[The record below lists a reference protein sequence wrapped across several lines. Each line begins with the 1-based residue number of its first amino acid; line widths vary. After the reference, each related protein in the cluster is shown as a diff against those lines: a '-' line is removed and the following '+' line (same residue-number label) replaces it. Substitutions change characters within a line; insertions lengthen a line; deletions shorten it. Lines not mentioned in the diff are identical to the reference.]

1 MHVTKYIKILLFFSL
16 LWASPA
22 HLTGGASNS
31 FNLDIDNDGTTQ
43 ALTDGLLVL
52 RYLFGFQGSSLIEN
66 AVSASATRF
75 TATDIKDYLDT
86 NNSLLDVDGNG
97 QTDSL
102 TDGLLLLR
110 YLFGFSGQSLIEASL
125 AVDAVRATSGEIE
138 SYVYAYLDSDGDGV
152 TNANDAFPLN
162 PLETIDS
169 DGDGVGNNAD
179 SFPTNPGESVDTDG
193 DGIGDN
199 GDGFP
204 LNELEWMDADG
215 DGVGDNADAFPA
227 NVREWEDSDADGIGD
242 NSDLFPNNAYESADY
257 DADGVGDNS
266 DAFPFDA
273 SEVRDTDA
281 DGIGNNADLDDDG
294 DGVADELDIA
304 SDNASISKALAVNL
318 DQVASIGLGNGLETP
333 ADPQGVGVGSLTKQ
347 LMTRFSKLFEF
358 DKNRYLFG
366 KVLRTDNVTNLLGF
380 DEAGSALEGILSSD
394 KTTFVAEAN
403 VSPDRKYLYLLTS
416 AHIQA
421 RTPGLLDKE
430 DCSVYRIKI
439 SDGSFVCLL
448 LTDVGDIEPATLS
461 SALSNDHSRRAM
473 DFRADG
479 AAVMVGFDWT
489 RDLPEGVSSGT
500 NKTMA
505 WILDA
510 AGTLSSI
517 PIQGSYYV
525 SSTAW
530 LDDDSIYVFQSPFEC
545 CEEPSRMVIHNADTL
560 EVEKIILHGYDEVTW
575 EPEYFSVSQLT
586 KYGDDLYD
594 GAYVL
599 DPETRT
605 LTKSDSL
612 FGGYAV
618 TNHTGEKQFD
628 FDFTPH
634 MPDLDAEVNAVWGAC
649 EYQHDYRRTLAEV
662 SSAADKITPMIL
674 NDCGTG
680 FSSYATYRQAET
692 TDVKYRPFFFT
703 DDYILYRRVFLS
715 KSTIMSIEGIAY
727 DYQTLLESGESFSQE
742 LSGDKGTLSVDS
754 NNVSSAPS
762 NWRYVPSDSVLSAAA
777 QSVADGESGTGMT
790 VSLEVET
797 GGTTESVD
805 WLIPNELIDFVMTTG
820 GEDHVQYVPPFT
832 HREGFCIYEI
842 ATSNIRCS
850 ELDGYDVRVADA
862 GNFSNPI
869 TKEANR
875 NAGVQTQL
883 IVGPNVLVYF
893 KDSTQDQYYAA
904 VANVEEFLRDGDS
917 ALTITESEEDDG
929 AIKLIEQALA
939 LSMDTFRYSEDV
951 SVRRIADSGE
961 YANLLLDV
969 GQGLSQ
975 RVALP
980 QALLVDA
987 ANDAEISIEKLVWDS
1002 HLQTVVLKIDKSDL
1016 ATTTYRIQFREGYFY
1031 RNDSLRYQIP
1041 SSVEFIYDPDDF
1053 DADGSADD
1061 VDQDDDND
1069 GTNDTSDA
1077 FPLDPLET
1085 LDTDL
1090 DGIGDNA
1097 DPDDDND
1104 GSLDE
1109 DDAFPLDDTESLDS
1123 DGDGIGNNADADPYV
1138 ADVYV
1143 VEFAT
1148 GNTVAW
1154 ENDELARIP
1163 VHRIYD
1169 IGGAISVSYSTS
1181 NINALAERDY
1191 SKTTGTLTWAD
1202 GEKSVQYIEVP
1213 IIDNAETGD
1222 GTYQQ
1227 FSVELTDLSGGNAY
1241 LGKSTTL
1248 VTIVDDDLVDIPEN
1262 FIGIVTPMYFDTRV
1276 AEDAGSIVL
1285 NFSRHLGSYGELS
1298 VQLSVDSVSNIL
1310 NVGMAPDELPILTTD
1325 TLVWADGET
1334 GVKSITLTI
1343 PDDNSS
1349 GWTKSFRVSAPP
1361 EINMLDSWGFVLDN
1375 ELDRSQGSLVPLDH
1389 YVHAVETTKRL
1400 EFGVMRVGGREG
1412 ERTISV
1418 ATKSGVF
1425 GSREVEEGA
1434 EYVAA
1439 SETMS
1444 WRDGELGPKSIA
1456 ITLVDDQIDEGEW
1469 GYLALLVDGGY
1480 WASNSDPQIKPDTY
1494 LGLIFDDDAST
1505 TDSDA
1510 DGYTDAVDIDD
1521 DNDGTADRYDRFPY
1535 DPSESKD
1542 SDSDGIGDNTD
1553 VFPTISIDGRADTDS
1568 DGAPDSC
1575 DETCLSVGMTAD
1587 EDDDNDGVLDENDAF
1602 PLDSS
1607 ESIDTDGD
1615 GIGDNADNETFITSP
1630 AGVIE
1635 FAVDHTVVFEN
1646 ESSVRI
1652 PLHRLYDVTSDASVK
1667 YSTAGLNAT
1676 AGQDFEAISGTLAW
1690 QAGDKPSQKKYIEVP
1705 ILDNDSQGNGVYRQ
1719 FVVELD
1725 EIDGTG
1731 FIGKAKTLVTIVDDE
1746 FADVPDDFVGLLNPV
1761 YYGIRVEEG
1770 SGSIPFAFAR
1780 RLGSTG
1786 EMSVSL
1792 NVYPKSGFLSE
1803 AMNDEELPTIS
1814 VSTGT
1819 PLVAKGSTWLY
1830 LDDGS
1835 DQGTAWIASD
1845 FDDSTWASGVAQLG
1859 YGDGDEAT
1867 TISSGPSDN
1876 KNITTYFR
1884 HQFNVDDLSSIE
1896 KLTINLLRDDGAV
1909 VYLNGIEVVRSNM
1922 PSGVI
1927 GFNTA
1932 AAPQSI
1938 DDTEEDKFWTFN
1950 VEPSH
1955 LATGSNVLAV
1965 EIHQV
1970 SGSSSDISFDLQLI
1984 VNEGDASLTWE
1995 NGESGVKYF
2004 TLNVPDDLEA
2014 EGIEMFYVSA
2024 TFGDFSTFNTGHVLD
2039 NDLTDYGVLLPL
2051 NGYLRGSEQSQGLEF
2066 GVMRVGGGRQA
2077 HSIHVET
2084 KTGIF
2089 NPTSEATPAEDYET
2103 RSETL
2108 TWADGEIGVKSV
2120 TIPIVDDAIAE
2131 AIEYIA
2137 IMIDGGFESPSS
2149 DPQLKPDT
2157 YLGLVFDNDA
2167 STADFDEDGY
2177 VDAIDADD
2185 DNDGVIDSY
2194 DAFPQ
2199 NSSET
2204 KDSDGDGIG
2213 DNEDDDDDGDG
2224 VSDQSD
2230 AYPLDPGKT

>member
-1 MHVTKYIKILLFFSL
+1 MCLTKYIKILLVVSL

-22 HLTGGASNS
+22 RLTGSDSNS
-31 FNLDIDNDGTTQ
+31 FNFDIDKDGTTNALTDGLLVIRYLFGFQEASLIENAVSAHATRFTATEIKDYLDANNSFLDVDGDGQ
-43 ALTDGLLVL
+43 ADPLTDGLLVL
-52 RYLFGFQGSSLIEN
+52 RYLFGFSGESLI
-66 AVSASATRF
+66 
-75 TATDIKDYLDT
+75 L
-86 NNSLLDVDGNG
+86 
-97 QTDSL
+97 
-102 TDGLLLLR
+102 
-110 YLFGFSGQSLIEASL
+110 ASL
-125 AVDAVRATSGEIE
+125 SVDAERTTSGEIE
-138 SYVYAYLDSDGDGV
+138 SYVYTYLDSDGDGV
-152 TNANDAFPLN
+152 TNPNDAFPLN
-162 PLETIDS
+162 PQETVDS

-199 GDGFP
+199 GDEFP
-204 LNELEWMDADG
+204 LNELEWMDSDG
-215 DGVGDNADAFPA
+215 DGVGNNADAFPA
-227 NVREWEDSDADGIGD
+227 NVWEWEDSDTDGIGD
-242 NSDLFPNNAYESADY
+242 NSDLFPNNAFESADY

-273 SEVRDTDA
+273 SEVLDTDA

-294 DGVADELDIA
+294 DGVADDLDIA
-304 SDNASISKALAVNL
+304 PGNASISKALAVNL
-318 DQVASIGLGNGLETP
+318 DQVASIGLGNGLEAP
-333 ADPQGVGVGSLTKQ
+333 AGPQGVGAGSLTKQ
-347 LMTRFSKLFEF
+347 LMTGLSEFFEF
-358 DKNRYLFG
+358 DKNRHLFG
-366 KVLRTDNVTNLLGF
+366 KVLQSDNVTNLLGF
-380 DEAGSALEGILSSD
+380 DEAGSTLEGILSSD

-439 SDGSFVCLL
+439 SDGSFICLL

-461 SALSNDHSRRAM
+461 SSLSNDHSRRAM

-489 RDLPEGVSSGT
+489 RNLPEGVSGGT
-500 NKTMA
+500 NNTMA

-530 LDDDSIYVFQSPFEC
+530 LDDDSIYVFQSPFGC

-586 KYGDDLYD
+586 KYGGDLYD

-605 LTKSDSL
+605 LAKSDAL
-612 FGGYAV
+612 FGGVAV

-649 EYQHDYRRTLAEV
+649 EYQNDYRRTLAEV
-662 SSAADKITPMIL
+662 SSAADKIKPMIL
-674 NDCGTG
+674 NDCGIG
-680 FSSYATYRQAET
+680 LHSYSTYRQAET

-703 DDYILYRRVFLS
+703 DDYILYRRVFRS
-715 KSTIMSIEGIAY
+715 KSRIVSIEGNAY
-727 DYQTLLESGESFSQE
+727 DYQSLLESGESFSQE
-742 LSGDKGTLSVDS
+742 LSGDKGTLSVDFH
-754 NNVSSAPS
+754 NVSSAPS
-762 NWRYVPSDSVLSAAA
+762 NWRYEPSDSVLSAAA
-777 QSVADGESGTGMT
+777 QSVADGESGTGVT
-790 VSLEVET
+790 VSFEVET
-797 GGTTESVD
+797 DGTTQSVN

-820 GEDHVQYVPPFT
+820 GEGHVQYVTPFT

-862 GNFSNPI
+862 GNFNNPI
-869 TKEANR
+869 IKEANR

-893 KDSTQDQYYAA
+893 KDSALDQYFAA

-939 LSMDTFRYSEDV
+939 LSMDTFRYSADV
-951 SVRRIADSGE
+951 SVQRIADAGG
-961 YANLLLDV
+961 YVNLLLDL

-980 QALLVDA
+980 EAFLVDA
-987 ANDAEISIEKLVWDS
+987 ANDAETSIEKLVWDS
-1002 HLQTVVLKIDKSDL
+1002 NLQTVVLKIDKSDL

-1085 LDTDL
+1085 LDTDS
-1090 DGIGDNA
+1090 DGVGNNA
-1097 DPDDDND
+1097 DTDDDND
-1104 GSLDE
+1104 GWSDE

-1123 DGDGIGNNADADPYV
+1123 DGDGIGNNTDADPYV

-1148 GNTVAW
+1148 GNTVTW

-1169 IGGAISVSYSTS
+1169 IGGAISVSYTTS

-1191 SKTTGTLTWAD
+1191 IATSGSLTWTD
-1202 GEKSVQYIEVP
+1202 GEKSVKYIEVP

-1248 VTIVDDDLVDIPEN
+1248 VTIVDDDFVDIPEN
-1262 FIGIVTPMYFDTRV
+1262 FIGVVTPMYFDTRV
-1276 AEDAGSIVL
+1276 VEDAGSIAL
-1285 NFSRHLGSYGELS
+1285 NFTRHLGSYGELR

-1310 NVGMAPDELPILTTD
+1310 NVGFDPNELPMLETD

-1349 GWTKSFRVSAPP
+1349 EWTKSFRVSAPA
-1361 EINMLDSWGFVLDN
+1361 EFNMRDSMGFVLDN
-1375 ELDRSQGSLVPLDH
+1375 ELNRSQGSLIPLDH
-1389 YVHAVETTKRL
+1389 YVRTVESTKRL
-1400 EFGVMRVGGREG
+1400 EFGVMRMGGREG

-1434 EYVAA
+1434 DYVAA

-1444 WRDGELGPKSIA
+1444 WRDGELGSKSMV
-1456 ITLVDDQIDEGEW
+1456 ITLVDDHIDEGESEW
-1469 GYLALLVDGGY
+1469 LALLVDGGY
-1480 WASNSDPQIKPDTY
+1480 TVANSDPQIKPDTY
-1494 LGLIFDDDAST
+1494 LGLIFDDDPST

-1510 DGYTDAVDIDD
+1510 DGYIDAVDIDD
-1521 DNDGTADRYDRFPY
+1521 DNDGIADPYDRFPY
-1535 DPSESKD
+1535 DPTESKD

-1575 DETCLSVGMTAD
+1575 PETCLSTGMTAD

-1615 GIGDNADNETFITSP
+1615 GIGDNADSETLITSP

-1635 FAVDHTVVFEN
+1635 FAVDQTVVFEH

-1667 YSTAGLNAT
+1667 YSTVDLNAT
-1676 AGQDFEAISGTLAW
+1676 AGQDYEAISGTLAW

-1705 ILDNDSQGNGVYRQ
+1705 ILDNDNQGNGVYRQ
-1719 FVVELD
+1719 FVIELS

-1746 FADVPDDFVGLLNPV
+1746 FADIPDDFVGLLNPV

-1780 RLGSTG
+1780 RLGSAG
-1786 EMSVSL
+1786 EMSVNL

-1803 AMNDEELPTIS
+1803 VMNDEELPTIS
-1814 VSTGT
+1814 VSTGVS
-1819 PLVAKGSTWLY
+1819 LVAKGSTWLY

-1835 DQGTAWIASD
+1835 DQGAAWFASD
-1845 FDDSTWASGVAQLG
+1845 FDDATWASGLAQLG
-1859 YGDGDEAT
+1859 YGDGDETT
-1867 TISSGPSDN
+1867 TISSGPSDD

-1884 HQFNVDDLSSIE
+1884 RQFNVDDLPSIE

-1922 PSGVI
+1922 PSGAI

-1938 DDTEEDKFWTFN
+1938 DGTEEDKFWAFN

-1970 SGSSSDISFDLQLI
+1970 SGSSADISFDLELI
-1984 VNEGDASLTWE
+1984 ANEGDASLTWE
-1995 NGESGVKYF
+1995 DGESGVKYF
-2004 TLNVPDDLEA
+2004 TLNVPDDLEP
-2014 EGIEMFYVSA
+2014 EGIEMFDVRA
-2024 TFGDFSTFNTGHVLD
+2024 TFGDFSTVNTGHVLD

-2051 NGYLRGSEQSQGLEF
+2051 HGYVWGSEQSQGLEF
-2066 GVMRVGGGRQA
+2066 GVMRVGGGREA

-2089 NPTSEATPAEDYET
+2089 NPSSEAMPADDYET

-2108 TWADGEIGVKSV
+2108 SWADGEIGVKSV
-2120 TIPIVDDAIAE
+2120 TIPIVDDVIAE
-2131 AIEYIA
+2131 AIENIA

-2149 DPQLKPDT
+2149 DSQLKPDT

-2194 DAFPQ
+2194 DAFAQ

-2230 AYPLDPGKT
+2230 AYPLDPDKT

>member
-22 HLTGGASNS
+22 HLTGGAGNS

-125 AVDAVRATSGEIE
+125 SVDAERATSGEIE

-162 PLETIDS
+162 PQETVDS

-242 NSDLFPNNAYESADY
+242 NSDLFPNNAFESADY

-273 SEVRDTDA
+273 SEVLDTDA

-333 ADPQGVGVGSLTKQ
+333 ADPQDADGDSPLATWAKDLLGGLVINGPKRVIGSKDLQ
-347 LMTRFSKLFEF
+347 
-358 DKNRYLFG
+358 
-366 KVLRTDNVTNLLGF
+366 TDGITNLVGYNA
-380 DEAGSALEGILSSD
+380 AGTALDSILSSD
-394 KTTFVAEAN
+394 KTTFIAEAG

-416 AHIQA
+416 AEIQ
-421 RTPGLLDKE
+421 RQPLFSDLDPE
-430 DCSVYRIKI
+430 VCSIYRVRI
-439 SDGSFVCLL
+439 SDESMKCLL
-448 LTDVGDIEPATLS
+448 ATSDGDIFPAS
-461 SALSNDHSRRAM
+461 KSQSIIHDYSRGSM

-479 AAVMVGFDWT
+479 AAVMIGKNWREEDET
-489 RDLPEGVSSGT
+489 YDRSL
-500 NKTMA
+500 A
-505 WILDA
+505 WLLDSDGNLKA
-510 AGTLSSI
+510 I
-517 PIQGSYYV
+517 PIEGDYEAV
-525 SSTAW
+525 TTAW
-530 LDDDSIYVFQSPFEC
+530 LDDDSIYVFHQALVC
-545 CEEPSRMVIHNADTL
+545 CGNGRMAIYNADTL
-560 EVEKIILHGYDEVTW
+560 EVEKYINYGISATG
-575 EPEYFSVSQLT
+575 EPNYFSASILAT
-586 KYGDDLYD
+586 TTNYLY
-594 GAYVL
+594 
-599 DPETRT
+599 ETG
-605 LTKSDSL
+605 
-612 FGGYAV
+612 FV
-618 TNHTGEKQFD
+618 
-628 FDFTPH
+628 
-634 MPDLDAEVNAVWGAC
+634 LDAETRSLVERSWGGFAVSDHVRAKVYAFDPSGSTEAC
-649 EYQHDYRRTLAEV
+649 EEAFVTSRAVLSHQTAGPTTV
-662 SSAADKITPMIL
+662 SPMYL
-674 NDCGTG
+674 QDCATG
-680 FSSYATYRQAET
+680 DGYPSVGKQSPLDTW
-692 TDVKYRPFFFT
+692 YRPFAFT
-703 DDYILYRRVFLS
+703 DGYILYKKTFRAKTLISEIDSVEF
-715 KSTIMSIEGIAY
+715 
-727 DYQTLLESGESFSQE
+727 DYETLDGNTDWQMD
-742 LSGDKGTLSVDS
+742 LSGDRGQLWVRWSDLSGAPGNFTYRPSTSVLALAADAFANGDYES
-754 NNVSSAPS
+754 GVTISLETDTDGVSGSLEWVIP
-762 NWRYVPSDSVLSAAA
+762 YVPIHLNANRGGDNSASQIGWQYAA
-777 QSVADGESGTGMT
+777 PVA
-790 VSLEVET
+790 
-797 GGTTESVD
+797 
-805 WLIPNELIDFVMTTG
+805 
-820 GEDHVQYVPPFT
+820 
-832 HREGFCIYEI
+832 HREGFCVQET
-842 ATSNIRCS
+842 ATGTIRCS
-850 ELDGYDVRVADA
+850 ELDGYDVREVDT
-862 GNFSNPI
+862 GNFIRYLAGVEGVENNSS
-869 TKEANR
+869 ANR
-875 NAGVQTQL
+875 IAGVQTQL
-883 IVGPNVLVYF
+883 FVGSNLLVFF
-893 KDSTQDQYYAA
+893 KDSGQDRYY
-904 VANVEEFLRDGDS
+904 VAKADIEEFVTNGDS
-917 ALTITESEEDDG
+917 ALTITESQASDG
-929 AIKLIEQALA
+929 AAKLIEQALA

-980 QALLVDA
+980 QALLVGA
-987 ANDAEISIEKLVWDS
+987 ANDAETSIEKLVWDS

-1085 LDTDL
+1085 LDTDS

-1097 DPDDDND
+1097 DTDDDND

-1169 IGGAISVSYSTS
+1169 IGGAISVNYSTN

-1248 VTIVDDDLVDIPEN
+1248 VTILDDDLVDIPEN

-1285 NFSRHLGSYGELS
+1285 NFARHLGSYGELS

-1325 TLVWADGET
+1325 TLVWGDGET

-1349 GWTKSFRVSAPP
+1349 EWTKSFRVSAPP

-1480 WASNSDPQIKPDTY
+1480 WAPNSDPQMKPDTY

-1575 DETCLSVGMTAD
+1575 NETCLSVGMTAD

-1667 YSTAGLNAT
+1667 YSTADLNAT
-1676 AGQDFEAISGTLAW
+1676 AGQDYEAISGTLAW

-1814 VSTGT
+1814 VLTGT

-1835 DQGTAWIASD
+1835 DQGTAWFASD
-1845 FDDSTWASGVAQLG
+1845 FDDSAWASGVAQLG

-1867 TISSGPSDN
+1867 TISSGLSDN

-1932 AAPQSI
+1932 AGPQSV

-1984 VNEGDASLTWE
+1984 ANEGDASLTWE
-1995 NGESGVKYF
+1995 DGESGVKYF

-2089 NPTSEATPAEDYET
+2089 NPTSEATPADDYET

-2204 KDSDGDGIG
+2204 RDSDGDGIG